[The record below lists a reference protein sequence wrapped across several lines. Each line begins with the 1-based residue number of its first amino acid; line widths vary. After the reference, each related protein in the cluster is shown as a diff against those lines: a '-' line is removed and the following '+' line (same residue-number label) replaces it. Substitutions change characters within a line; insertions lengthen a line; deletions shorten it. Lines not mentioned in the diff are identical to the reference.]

1 MRDAHP
7 HEDDAGGTRLA
18 VSVVMHD
25 GRVDV
30 HVRRDIDIMTRAA
43 CTSRLELVCGL
54 ADQVRVDLSA
64 VEFLDP
70 QGASVLARHQAAHP
84 RLEISAASPAVCRIV
99 EILRQLEGVGDVRRL
114 GGSCAY
120 DSPVI

>member
-7 HEDDAGGTRLA
+7 HEDDAGGTQLD
-18 VSVVMHD
+18 VSVVTRD

-30 HVRRDIDIMTRAA
+30 HVGGDIDILTHAA
-43 CTSRLELVCGL
+43 FTSLLELVCGL
-54 ADQVRVDLSA
+54 ADHVRVDLSA

-70 QGASVLARHQAAHP
+70 RGASALARHQAAHP

-99 EILRQLEGVGDVRRL
+99 EILGQLEGVGDVPRL
-114 GGSCAY
+114 CGGCAY